1 MTRKIT
7 IPRIKPLQ
15 KLVSKARDL
24 RDAHEERHRPTGF
37 GFALADNVDYLD
49 VNRWDMLTKG
59 DSLFLSRR
67 YLRVLEDAAPDNLQQ
82 RYALIFRGREPVA
95 AVAAQLVTV
104 SLARIGKA
112 RKHPRAV
119 ERPLEGLDESML
131 VCGNLLSW
139 GMHGVCL
146 APHEDPAKLWPA
158 VAEALYRIR
167 RADKLSGDADLVM
180 VKDFT
185 AEEEAAVSALRRF
198 SYRPLET
205 DPNMVLEMAPGW
217 KSYEDYLKSL
227 TSKYRNACRQIDKKV
242 AEAGCTVAQL
252 TAAEIGQQA
261 ENLHRLY
268 VQVHSNA
275 KFRPVTLRSDFLP
288 TLADYL
294 GEDFRCQVI
303 ERDGQ
308 LLGFVTSI
316 RDGDTVVGYNIGFDR
331 QAALEIPLYLRL
343 LNALVPD
350 AISLGGRRLSLGR
363 TALEPKARLGAKPQ
377 PMRVLVRHRIPMLN
391 VLVRALLH
399 TISHD
404 EAPERNPF
412 KG

>member
-1 MTRKIT
+1 VTRKIS

-49 VNRWDMLTKG
+49 TDRWDILTKR
-59 DSLFLSRR
+59 DSLFFSRR

-95 AVAAQLVTV
+95 AVVAQLVTV
-104 SLARIGKA
+104 SLARVGKA
-112 RKHPRAV
+112 RKHHRAV
-119 ERPLEGLDESML
+119 ERPLEKLDERML

-146 APHEDPAKLWPA
+146 APNEDPAKLWPA

-167 RADKLSGDADLVM
+167 RADKLSGDTDLVM

-185 AEEEAAVSALRRF
+185 TEEEAAVSVLRRF
-198 SYRPLET
+198 SYRPHET
-205 DPNMVLEMAPGW
+205 DPNMVLEFAPGW
-217 KSYEDYLKSL
+217 KSYEDYLTSL
-227 TSKYRNACRQIDKKV
+227 TSKYRSACRQIDRKV
-242 AEAGCTVAQL
+242 AEAGCTVSHL

-268 VQVHSNA
+268 VQTHSNA
-275 KFRPVTLRSDFLP
+275 KFRPVTLKPDFLP

-294 GEDFRCQVI
+294 GDDFRCRVI
-303 ERDGQ
+303 KRDGQ
-308 LLGFVTSI
+308 LLGFVTSL
-316 RDGDTVVGYNIGFDR
+316 RDGDTAVGYNIGFDR
-331 QAALEIPLYLRL
+331 QAALEIPLYLGL
-343 LNALVPD
+343 LNGVVAD
-350 AISLGGRRLSLGR
+350 GISLGGRRLSLGR

-399 TISHD
+399 TLTHD
-404 EAPERNPF
+404 EPPERNPF
-412 KG
+412 K